1 MMNPVL
7 RMRRSTASAL
17 LLLAAA
23 ALGGCLAPRHERPQ
37 VPIPDSYAVEDRGEV
52 AAGEPA
58 TTLGW
63 RVFFEDPRLEAL
75 VALALERN
83 RDLAIAVA
91 RIDEARAQHRI
102 QRSELLPA
110 VSVTGEASRSRPIFP
125 GGASGGT
132 SASPT
137 AIDRYA
143 LNATSSAFELD
154 FWGRVRNL
162 TTAARAE
169 YLATVEAE
177 RAFRLSLI
185 RDVAAA
191 YLAALEADERIQLA
205 EATVKARQEGLRIA
219 KRRLDAGVT
228 SALDYRQSET
238 LLTQAETEL
247 AALRL
252 AQARSGSLLATLV
265 GGPLPEGL
273 PAAVPLSRQ
282 SKMAAVAPGLPS
294 ALLTERPDV
303 IAAEQ
308 RLRAARANIGAAR
321 AVYFPTIRL
330 TGAYGY
336 ASGELDDLVGS
347 DRRGWTYNGL
357 IDLPIFRFGRG
368 RAEVATAKAR
378 ESIAIAT
385 YQRTVQ
391 TAFQEVADA
400 LAGRQ
405 HLADQVAAQ
414 ERATQAQRQ
423 LAALARTRYR
433 EGVVGYLEVLDAER
447 NLFAAEQALLVV
459 QRAELENLVALYV
472 ALGGGAIESR

>member
-1 MMNPVL
+1 
-7 RMRRSTASAL
+7 MRRVATGV
-17 LLLAAA
+17 LLAAVA
-23 ALGGCLAPRHERPQ
+23 GLGGCLAPRHERPQ
-37 VPIPDSYAVEDRGEV
+37 APVPPTYAVADADAA
-52 AAGEPA
+52 AAGTPA
-58 TTLGW
+58 PGLGW
-63 RVFFEDPRLEAL
+63 REFVDDPRLEAL
-75 VALALERN
+75 IGLALERN
-83 RDLAIAVA
+83 RDLAVAVA
-91 RIDEARAQHRI
+91 RVDEARAQHRI

-110 VSVTGEASRSRPIFP
+110 VSVTGETSRSRPIFP
-125 GGASGGT
+125 GGGSGGT
-132 SASPT
+132 TGSPA

-143 LNATSSAFELD
+143 LNATSTAFELD

-162 TTAARAE
+162 TAAARAE

-185 RDVAAA
+185 RDVAAVH
-191 YLAALEADERIQLA
+191 LGVLEADERIQLA
-205 EATVKARQEGLRIA
+205 EATVKAREEGLRIA
-219 KRRLDAGVT
+219 RRRLDAGVT

-238 LLTQAETEL
+238 LLTQAQTEL
-247 AALRL
+247 AALHL
-252 AQARSGSLLATLV
+252 AKARNANLLATLV

-294 ALLTERPDV
+294 ALLTSRPDV

-321 AVYFPTIRL
+321 AVFFPTILL

-336 ASGELDDLVGS
+336 ASSELSDLVGS
-347 DRRGWTYNGL
+347 DNRGWTYSGSV
-357 IDLPIFRFGRG
+357 DLPIFRFGRG
-368 RAEVATAKAR
+368 RAELATAKAR
-378 ESIAIAT
+378 EQIAIAT

-400 LAGRQ
+400 LAGRR

-423 LAALARTRYR
+423 LASLARTRYR

-447 NLFAAEQALLVV
+447 NLFDAEQALLVV
-459 QRAELENLVALYV
+459 RRAELENLVALYV
-472 ALGGGAIESR
+472 ALGGGAIDSR